1 MREINNIGESS
12 NLVVSFVCELINNIF
27 NTNQKFQPR
36 GEKKTT
42 SISHL
47 QDNIYNIT

>member
-1 MREINNIGESS
+1 MNGRKKNIEESS

-36 GEKKTT
+36 GEKTT

-47 QDNIYNIT
+47 QDNI